1 MLGRTRPW
9 ISRGDAFTRAHFLV
23 PFGGQTPAHDDGGGA
38 RAPVEAILRSFVRQN
53 LNCHNKRLTTRV
65 FDEVVRPMLPQLT
78 LVLQAQVRGEPQRVQ
93 NGVVDGFERYVHD
106 TLVGGQRRRGLLRP
120 LPSPAQQQV
129 SVCV

>member
-1 MLGRTRPW
+1 
-9 ISRGDAFTRAHFLV
+9 
-23 PFGGQTPAHDDGGGA
+23 
-38 RAPVEAILRSFVRQN
+38 
-53 LNCHNKRLTTRV
+53 
-65 FDEVVRPMLPQLT
+65 MLPQLT

-106 TLVGGQRRRGLLRP
+106 TLVGGMTTRAAAT